1 MKKQFV
7 TILLVSLFVGISIAA
22 YARDYVYYFL
32 TSCGHEITHISSA
45 PLTDQQIVD
54 LSDSYENIYC
64 PGGAQ
69 GPGYDNSGNN

>member
-1 MKKQFV
+1 MTKEN
-7 TILLVSLFVGISIAA
+7 
-22 YARDYVYYFL
+22 L
-32 TSCGHEITHISSA
+32 TSCGHEITHISSVQ
-45 PLTDQQIVD
+45 LTDQQIVD